1 MEETPFC
8 ERGLSRSALLKRGMV
23 AGVGITGLASLGVE
37 SATARPSVNA
47 ARVRRTA
54 AETIR
59 WVSPRGTLEVMDD
72 YNLLIPT
79 RMGYYKTLNINAKL
93 APGDGSGNLAQ
104 IAANQMDMG
113 YASPGVL
120 TSSLDAGVPVISIW
134 EQYPAQVFDFVL
146 PAKSKLTHPRQLK
159 GKTIGVYNIGWKGII
174 DPMLAEV
181 GVDPK
186 TVKYREF
193 GPQWVQAVSLGLADA
208 GLAWEGLRA
217 QLLGLGYF
225 GSGTGDLK
233 FLIGSQWGS
242 KGPSNSYQVR
252 SADLSDPAKVDAYTR
267 FLAGSVMGFEFCRVN
282 PRAAAQIT
290 YEQYPGLRK
299 VISPQV
305 AVDSLMQLASGYHT
319 SRRLPPHLYGYHYP
333 AAWSKYLATVAKLGQ
348 TKTTLALSEVLT
360 NDLVAAANAKADKA
374 RARRDAA
381 KFKLSPGFKN
391 TTLPKGL
398 PL

>member
-1 MEETPFC
+1 MEESPFI
-8 ERGLSRSALLKRGMV
+8 EESSETGISRRELLKRGAV
-23 AGVGITGLASLGVE
+23 AGVG
-37 SATARPSVNA
+37 ATALAGLTVE
-47 ARVRRTA
+47 TA
-54 AETIR
+54 GASRAGRSAVDTVR

-72 YNLLIPT
+72 YNLLVPQKL
-79 RMGYYKTLNINAKL
+79 GYYKTLNINAKL
-93 APGDGSGNLAQ
+93 APGDASGNLPQ
-104 IAANQMDMG
+104 IAANQYDMG
-113 YASPGVL
+113 YASPGVY
-120 TSSLDAGVPVISIW
+120 TASLDADVPVISIW

-146 PAKSKLTHPRQLK
+146 PAKSKITSPRQLA
-159 GKTIGVYNIGWKGII
+159 GKTIGLYNIAWKGIV

-193 GPQWVQAVSLGLADA
+193 GPQWVQAVSLGLADS

-217 QLLGLGYF
+217 QLLGSGYF

-252 SADLSDPAKVDAYTR
+252 KDDLSDSKKLDIYTR

-290 YEQYPGLRK
+290 YEQYPGLQK
-299 VISPQV
+299 VMTPQV

-319 SRRLPPHLYGYHYP
+319 SRRLPPHLYGWHYP
-333 AAWSKYLATVAKLGQ
+333 AAWTNYLNTVAKLGQ
-348 TKTTLALSEVLT
+348 TKTKLSLADAIT
-360 NDLVAAANAKADKA
+360 NALVRPANAKADKA

-381 KFKLSPGFKN
+381 KFKLSQAFKN